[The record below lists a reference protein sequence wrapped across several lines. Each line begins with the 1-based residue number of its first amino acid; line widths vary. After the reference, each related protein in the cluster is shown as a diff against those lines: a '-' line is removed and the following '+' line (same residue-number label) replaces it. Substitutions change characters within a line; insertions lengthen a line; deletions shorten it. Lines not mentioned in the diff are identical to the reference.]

1 MRVLIIEDS
10 VEVVEAVSLC
20 LQLRWPEATLSV
32 SAEGTRGIEMLE
44 LKSFDIIIL
53 DINLPDIDGF
63 EVLKQIRS
71 FSNVPIIIVTVRGK
85 EEDQTRGLEMGA
97 DDYIVKPFR
106 PRDLVARVN
115 AVLRRAHVPKV
126 GGDQSSVVRGK
137 LTLNLT
143 TNEVLLGDQIIKL
156 TPTESKLLYV
166 LMNNAE
172 STLSSREISQEVW
185 GREYATT
192 DSIRTLIRRLR
203 DKLNDNPPQ
212 IILTAR
218 GEGYRFKKSYLEP
231 RTVND
236 NIMTRVKRR

>member
-10 VEVVEAVSLC
+10 AEVVEAVSLC

-44 LKSFDIIIL
+44 SKSFDLIIL

-71 FSNVPIIIVTVRGK
+71 FSNVSIIIVTVRGR

-126 GGDQSSVVRGK
+126 GGDRPSVVRGK
-137 LTLNLT
+137 LTLNLA
-143 TNEVLLGDQIIKL
+143 TNEAQLREETTKL
-156 TPTESKLLYV
+156 TPIESKLLYV
-166 LMNNAE
+166 LMNNDKN
-172 STLSSREISQEVW
+172 TLSSRKMSQEVW
-185 GREYATT
+185 GKEYLNT
-192 DSIRTLIRRLR
+192 DHLRTYIRRLR
-203 DKLNDNPPQ
+203 NKLRDNPPQ
-212 IILTAR
+212 IILNQR
-218 GEGYRFKKSYLEP
+218 GEGYRFVSP
-231 RTVND
+231 T
-236 NIMTRVKRR
+236 